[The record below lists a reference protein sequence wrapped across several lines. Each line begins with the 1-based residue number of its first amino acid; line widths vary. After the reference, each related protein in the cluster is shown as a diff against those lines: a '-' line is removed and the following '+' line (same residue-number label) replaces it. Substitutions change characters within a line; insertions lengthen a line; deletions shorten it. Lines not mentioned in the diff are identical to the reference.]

1 MENEKD
7 KKCAD
12 SIRGKP
18 MVEKRFE
25 EVPVEQLRWRCNPD
39 TLPFETTESC
49 EPCQDIIG
57 QERALEAIRLG
68 LDINSV
74 GYNVFVTGL
83 AGTGRF
89 TTIKCVLEEMETAGK
104 IPDDICYVNNFKNPD
119 MPHMLKL
126 PASQGNAFRKEME
139 TLTEALKK
147 KIPLLFENEA
157 YLNKKKEVVERFRNK
172 QADIF
177 KEFEKKVTKEG
188 FTLVQVQMGPYSRPG
203 IFPLMEGNPVS
214 VEQMETMVEEKKVTK
229 EDLERI
235 KAKQSELVEELE
247 AIFKETRKSEKEI
260 KDQLA
265 SLDNQVISPVVQDSI
280 SDIKERFNY
289 EKVHRYLDEV
299 EEDILANLGRFR
311 EREEQPPSPIPGLVL
326 PQPTESFSEYQV
338 NVLVDNSETKGAPII
353 VETTPNYRNLFGT
366 IERIVDRSGAWRTDF
381 SKIKAGA
388 VLRANGGYLVFNALD
403 ALVEQWVWPA
413 LKRTLKNQVI
423 EIQTFDPFYFF
434 STSALKPE
442 PIECNTKVIMIG
454 DDYMYH
460 MLYNYDDDFKKIF
473 KIKADFDSV
482 MDKDSEKVTQ
492 YAAFIRKICDEEKL
506 KPFDRTGIAAVVEY
520 GVRIAGRQKKLSTRF
535 HLIADLLREANYWA
549 VKDGSDVIKEKH
561 IDTAIEKK
569 VHRVNLIEEKIQE
582 MIDEGTIL
590 IDSDGAVPGQVNGLS
605 VYNLGDYMF
614 GKPSRITVKTAMGK
628 GGIINIEREAEMSGP
643 THNKGVYILAGY
655 LRGKYAQDKPINMSA
670 SICFEQSYGGVDGD
684 SASSTEIYAILS
696 SLAELPLRQDIA
708 VTGSVNQKGE
718 IQPIGGVNEKIEGF
732 FDVCRA
738 RGLTGKQGVMIPHLN
753 LGDLMLRKDVVQAV
767 KEEKF
772 HVYPVQTID
781 QGIEILTGVEGGERL
796 GNGQFKKGTVNFL
809 VDQKLL
815 DLGMKIREF
824 ESGKGEEAAKEEKKK
839 KKGKS
844 TCDG

>member
-1 MENEKD
+1 
-7 KKCAD
+7 
-12 SIRGKP
+12 
-18 MVEKRFE
+18 
-25 EVPVEQLRWRCNPD
+25 
-39 TLPFETTESC
+39 
-49 EPCQDIIG
+49 
-57 QERALEAIRLG
+57 
-68 LDINSV
+68 
-74 GYNVFVTGL
+74 
-83 AGTGRF
+83 
-89 TTIKCVLEEMETAGK
+89 
-104 IPDDICYVNNFKNPD
+104 
-119 MPHMLKL
+119 
-126 PASQGNAFRKEME
+126 
-139 TLTEALKK
+139 
-147 KIPLLFENEA
+147 
-157 YLNKKKEVVERFRNK
+157 
-172 QADIF
+172 
-177 KEFEKKVTKEG
+177 
-188 FTLVQVQMGPYSRPG
+188 
-203 IFPLMEGNPVS
+203 
-214 VEQMETMVEEKKVTK
+214 
-229 EDLERI
+229 
-235 KAKQSELVEELE
+235 
-247 AIFKETRKSEKEI
+247 
-260 KDQLA
+260 
-265 SLDNQVISPVVQDSI
+265 
-280 SDIKERFNY
+280 
-289 EKVHRYLDEV
+289 
-299 EEDILANLGRFR
+299 
-311 EREEQPPSPIPGLVL
+311 
-326 PQPTESFSEYQV
+326 
-338 NVLVDNSETKGAPII
+338 
-353 VETTPNYRNLFGT
+353 
-366 IERIVDRSGAWRTDF
+366 
-381 SKIKAGA
+381 
-388 VLRANGGYLVFNALD
+388 
-403 ALVEQWVWPA
+403 
-413 LKRTLKNQVI
+413 
-423 EIQTFDPFYFF
+423 
-434 STSALKPE
+434 
-442 PIECNTKVIMIG
+442 
-454 DDYMYH
+454 

-549 VKDGSDVIKEKH
+549 VKDGSDVIKERH

-569 VHRVNLIEEKIQE
+569 VHRVNLVEEKIQE

-605 VYNLGDYMF
+605 VYNLGNYMF

-767 KEEKF
+767 KEKKF
-772 HVYPVQTID
+772 HIYPVKTID

-796 GNGQFKKGTVNFL
+796 EKGQFKKGTVNFL